1 MRGWLDA
8 PKLHLLQQGTAM
20 KSEHQAHQHLNPA
33 TQQAA
38 RNAEALQKL
47 LQGGWNVGMGFTR
60 PAPARNQGAKQ

>member
-1 MRGWLDA
+1 MPCAVKRLAVLPLALFDWS
-8 PKLHLLQQGTAM
+8 TAM

-38 RNAEALQKL
+38 RNAEALQRM

-60 PAPARNQGAKQ
+60 PAPVRAKQ